1 MKKRFVPLILVLIF
15 VSVACNLSTANQAN
29 VVPPAPAAAFNLAT
43 VDPNATATATP
54 FQPMAPTQTILAPVA
69 TQTKAPPTPTPA
81 GAVTPVDVSITP
93 APSANMLN
101 LPDGLINILFLG
113 SDLRAGT
120 GGFRTDTMI
129 LVSVNTKAGTVSG
142 VSFPRDMWVN
152 IPGYDMQRINVAQGQ
167 GGFQMTQATFVYN
180 FGIKPDFYVM
190 TTFQGFSS
198 VIDYLGGVDVVAAQ
212 NLQDRCD
219 FVRSKWCSVGPG
231 VVHMNS
237 TMALWY
243 IRARKTSSDIDR
255 GRRAIEVLQ
264 AIFTK
269 MMSLNGITKAPQ
281 LYAQFKS
288 AFDTNM
294 GLTDILPLLPI
305 LPKLSNPANVR
316 HYTIGYSLVRD
327 WVTPG
332 GAMVLI
338 PDLPGIR
345 AAIQQTITG
354 P

>member
-1 MKKRFVPLILVLIF
+1 MKNRFISLILVLIF
-15 VSVACNLSTANQAN
+15 LSVACNLSNTRQVNLI
-29 VVPPAPAAAFNLAT
+29 PPSPAVAFNLAT
-43 VDPNATATATP
+43 VDPNATATPTP
-54 FQPMAPTQTILAPVA
+54 FQPLAPTQTFLAPVA

-81 GAVTPVDVSITP
+81 GPVTPVDISITP
-93 APSANMLN
+93 APSADMLT
-101 LPDGLINILFLG
+101 LPDGLVNILFFG
-113 SDLRAGT
+113 SDFRAAT
-120 GGFRTDTMI
+120 GGYRTDTII
-129 LVSVNTKAGTVSG
+129 LVSVNTKDGTVSAI
-142 VSFPRDMWVN
+142 SFPRDLWVN
-152 IPGYDMQRINVAQGQ
+152 IPGYDMQRINTAQAQ
-167 GGFQMTQATFVYN
+167 GGFQMTQATFIYN

-198 VIDYLGGVDVVAAQ
+198 VIDYLGGVDVNTAQ

-243 IRARKTSSDIDR
+243 IRARHTSSDIDR
-255 GRRAIEVLQ
+255 GRRAMEVLQ
-264 AIFTK
+264 AIFAK
-269 MMSLNGITKAPQ
+269 MMSLNNITKAPQ

-294 GLTDILPLLPI
+294 GLGDILPLLPI
-305 LPKLSNPANVR
+305 LPKLTNPSNVR
-316 HYTIGYSLVRD
+316 LYTIGYSLARD

-345 AAIQQTITG
+345 AAIQKTITG